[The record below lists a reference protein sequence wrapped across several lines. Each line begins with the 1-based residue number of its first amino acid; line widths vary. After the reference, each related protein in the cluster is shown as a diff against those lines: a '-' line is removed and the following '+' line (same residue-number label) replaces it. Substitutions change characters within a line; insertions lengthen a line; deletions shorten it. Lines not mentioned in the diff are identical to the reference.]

1 MRNSNTPQKLVER
14 EPLREAA
21 LQMLWIWG
29 MACIFFLTNPA
40 ALAAQGKNIV
50 MGANV
55 FDEGFIPQ
63 TAQDAEVSQLAENG
77 VKTIRTG
84 LGLNSIYF
92 ITQAFRRGIGSVVI
106 VYPFYGSKAKSK
118 GTWSQVP
125 LSEVKP
131 EEFREWFKP
140 MLDKLEAAGVLLTAI
155 ELGNEINT
163 SGYNG
168 DIPKPGTGRVL
179 GISDLNNPNDP
190 EGPTIA
196 AGYRTYLQIM
206 AVAKDIRDHSQFN
219 KATPILSAGMADWGL
234 PSAKSWNN
242 QSGVSIPDAIEFLRQ
257 NGMDSLAD
265 GYAVHVY
272 PSSDPHTPVP
282 ARTTQLKQN
291 IFAGCKEGA
300 KPCWL
305 TEWGISSPGQAC
317 PNNDDARTQVIA
329 DERKAFAQFVS
340 QGRVVAFI
348 YFPWSGLPDQKVDP
362 NAIFRCGALSKSGK
376 LALKPM

>member
-1 MRNSNTPQKLVER
+1 MRIPKEVTMQKLMIIAIAFIFSVF
-14 EPLREAA
+14 PAVLEA
-21 LQMLWIWG
+21 QE
-29 MACIFFLTNPA
+29 
-40 ALAAQGKNIV
+40 KNV
-50 MGANV
+50 VLGVNV
-55 FDEGFIPQ
+55 FDEGFISQ
-63 TAQDAEVSQLAENG
+63 VAQDAEIGQLAENG

-84 LGLNSIYF
+84 LGNSSIYF
-92 ITQAFRRGIGSVVI
+92 ITQAFQRGIGSVVI

-140 MLDKLEAAGVLLTAI
+140 MLDKLEAAGVRLTAI

-190 EGPTIA
+190 EGPAIA
-196 AGYRTYLQIM
+196 AGYRVYLRIM
-206 AVAKDIRDHSQFN
+206 AVVKDVRGHSKFN

-242 QSGVSIPDAIEFLRQ
+242 QVGISIPDAIGFLRQ

-272 PSSDPHTPVP
+272 PSSDPQTPVSS
-282 ARTTQLKQN
+282 RTSQLNQD
-291 IFAGCKEGA
+291 IFAGCKDGA

-305 TEWGISSPGQAC
+305 TEWGVSSPGQSC
-317 PNNDDARTQVIA
+317 PINDDGRIQVVT
-329 DERKAFAQFVS
+329 DERKAFAQFVK
-340 QGRVVAFI
+340 QGRLAAII
-348 YFPWSGLPDQKVDP
+348 YFPWSGLPGQKVDP

-376 LALKPM
+376 LALEPFN